1 MSDKDKSMKIK
12 VKSRGKH
19 RAMYK
24 NVEFVEKYCNKHGRI
39 REHKMSKKEL
49 RNVRASCPHH
59 RYTKNGMLKS
69 TVRDNGDGTVTCCIC
84 GARFSIRVAS
94 VDEIKKRTKWLM
106 EQVDLLKWCLAGISE
121 NCFDQDTMEYLV
133 DFHKQLQMFP
143 KVKKRIT
150 KVFQKTKQAKR
161 KKAKRDAYQPS
172 KSGSSY
178 GSWTTR

>member
-1 MSDKDKSMKIK
+1 
-12 VKSRGKH
+12 
-19 RAMYK
+19 
-24 NVEFVEKYCNKHGRI
+24 
-39 REHKMSKKEL
+39 
-49 RNVRASCPHH
+49 
-59 RYTKNGMLKS
+59 
-69 TVRDNGDGTVTCCIC
+69 
-84 GARFSIRVAS
+84 
-94 VDEIKKRTKWLM
+94 M